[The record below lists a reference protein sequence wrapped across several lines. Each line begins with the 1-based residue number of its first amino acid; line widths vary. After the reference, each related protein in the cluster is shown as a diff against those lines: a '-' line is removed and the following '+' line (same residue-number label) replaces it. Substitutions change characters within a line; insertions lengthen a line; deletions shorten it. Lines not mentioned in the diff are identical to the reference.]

1 MLSINNKRRKIMAK
15 KKNLLGTVL
24 EFIAFALAVVAIVM
38 FFVPTIKTKNEDVDV
53 SFAPY
58 ELCFVSAEKAE
69 EKLEDAKS
77 VKAIA
82 HYTKLTALKES
93 DETSGKLALAGWMQ
107 FATML
112 AGVVTVVAFLLSL
125 AKKKSSN
132 LALFATIL
140 MFVTSLV
147 ALIAVG
153 AFMNAPYLMGEAGDI
168 YKFGVGVILSFVAST
183 LACASLVTKK
193 VMKK

>member
-1 MLSINNKRRKIMAK
+1 MAK